1 MSMSQYNLIRQR
13 IDQVKPEPIRYCLM
27 TAYLYAGRICE
38 VISQKVPSDL
48 TTTPRGPRGTDVRLD
63 TYEGEE
69 IVVFTVYT
77 AKREG
82 IKRNVALP
90 ISYESWA
97 KPLYEYFSLKG
108 NDFVFPFNRQKVW
121 AYSKKAFEGEIYE
134 IEEYRVLKD
143 GELKSVK
150 RHPKPFRLHAL
161 RHLRASELVEYF
173 GFDGFNLATYGGWK
187 YSTTARTSS
196 VMDRYL
202 TLGWQSYIGKLFKK
216 RRI

>member
-1 MSMSQYNLIRQR
+1 MIRQR
-13 IDQVKPEPIRYCLM
+13 IEQVKNEPIRYCLM

-38 VISQKVPSDL
+38 VVSEKVPSDS
-48 TTTPRGPRGTDVRLD
+48 TTTPRGPRGTDARL
-63 TYEGEE
+63 YSYQGQEV
-69 IVVFTVYT
+69 VVFTVYT

-97 KPLYEYFSLKG
+97 KPVYEYFQTKAG
-108 NDFVFPFNRQKVW
+108 NSVFPFNRQKMW
-121 AYSKKAFEGEIYE
+121 AYSKEAFEGETYE
-134 IEEYRVLKD
+134 IQDYKL
-143 GELKSVK
+143 VK
-150 RHPKPFRLHAL
+150 NGKLIPVKMHLRPFRLHAL

-202 TLGWQSYIGKLFKK
+202 TLGWQSYIEKLFKP
-216 RRI
+216 RRM